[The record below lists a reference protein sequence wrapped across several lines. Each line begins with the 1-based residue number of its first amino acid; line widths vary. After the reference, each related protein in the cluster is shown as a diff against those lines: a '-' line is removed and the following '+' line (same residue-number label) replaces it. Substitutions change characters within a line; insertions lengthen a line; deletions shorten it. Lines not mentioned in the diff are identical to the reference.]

1 MTFFPKE
8 ESLKMSNCV
17 MYVVFTCFGNTSD
30 KEDAMKDQLTDL
42 IAIEFLQKLVD
53 LCHEFT
59 GIATVSYTHLDVYK
73 RQVWI
78 WAKGFLS

>member
-30 KEDAMKDQLTDL
+30 KEDAMKYQLTDL
-42 IAIEFLQKLVD
+42 IAIEFLQKSWWICATNLPVW
-53 LCHEFT
+53 LPVSLMPTEF
-59 GIATVSYTHLDVYK
+59 
-73 RQVWI
+73 R
-78 WAKGFLS
+78 